1 MRGERVCPGLAGCQ
15 VGLGRLGE
23 GRARWLSRWQV
34 GRLGWVKGALAGFW
48 CSSTAGGPRVR
59 GTLSCG
65 AKRDVGSEVR
75 VRLLLR
81 PRGGALIGGAT
92 RSGKQ
97 GALRGGKKLSSCK
110 WDRPYGGGCCACAC
124 WAGTR
129 ERNGP
134 RGEAVSWARV
144 EEDWAS
150 WAALLLGLGFLFPIL
165 SSFLFLSPF
174 LFQTNTN

>member
-1 MRGERVCPGLAGCQ
+1 VKGARVAKPLAG
-15 VGLGRLGE
+15 GPARLGE
-23 GRARWLSRWQV
+23 GCARWFLVLVDCRWT
-34 GRLGWVKGALAGFW
+34 KGAWDTELW
-48 CSSTAGGPRVR
+48 
-59 GTLSCG
+59 
-65 AKRDVGSEVR
+65 AKRDAGSEVR

-97 GALRGGKKLSSCK
+97 GALRGGKKVSSCK

-134 RGEAVSWARV
+134 RGEGVSWARV

-150 WAALLLGLGFLFPIL
+150 WAALLLGLGFLYPIL

-174 LFQTNTN
+174 LFQTNSN